1 MRTLSKD
8 IMMICKGWYSK
19 TKYRSTR
26 DALAAYI
33 ENYTWCEPDDTTI
46 LHFLTHAVNVLI
58 NKQILLITLTE
69 NVKFSQ
75 RDFVSPIQFLIK
87 TYITVLH
94 LRIATDLSLTD
105 YDKIKA
111 DVENTRNVG
120 KPWWQKFTDKVLDD
134 RYGNYHKS

>member
-8 IMMICKGWYSK
+8 ILMICKGWYSK
-19 TKYRSTR
+19 NKYRSTR

-46 LHFLTHAVNVLI
+46 LHFLMHSVNVLI
-58 NKQILLITLTE
+58 DKQTILNTLSE
-69 NVKFSQ
+69 NVKFLQ
-75 RDFVSPIQFLIK
+75 HFVSPISFLID

-94 LRIATDLSLTD
+94 LRIVTDLSLTD
-105 YDKIKA
+105 YDKIRA

-120 KPWWQKFTDKVLDD
+120 KPWWQKFTDEVEDD
-134 RYGNYHKS
+134 RYGN

>member
-19 TKYRSTR
+19 NKYRSTR

-33 ENYTWCEPDDTTI
+33 ENYTMCEPDDTTI

-58 NKQILLITLTE
+58 DKRNLINVLTDK
-69 NVKFSQ
+69 VKFLQ
-75 RDFVSPIQFLIK
+75 REFVEPTRFLID
-87 TYITVLH
+87 TYITVLQ
-94 LRIATDLSLTD
+94 LRQVLNLSMTD
-105 YDKIKA
+105 YDKIQA

-120 KPWWQKFTDKVLDD
+120 KTRWQKFTDKVEDD
-134 RYGNYHKS
+134 RCRRQ

>member
-19 TKYRSTR
+19 NKYHSTR

-33 ENYTWCEPDDTTI
+33 ENYTMCEPDDTTI

-58 NKQILLITLTE
+58 DKRNLLNVLTDK
-69 NVKFSQ
+69 VRFLQ
-75 RDFVSPIQFLIK
+75 REFVEPTRFLID
-87 TYITVLH
+87 TYITVLQ
-94 LRIATDLSLTD
+94 LRQVLNLSMTD
-105 YDKIKA
+105 YDKIQA

-134 RYGNYHKS
+134 RYGN

>member
-8 IMMICKGWYSK
+8 IMIICKGWYSK
-19 TKYRSTR
+19 NKYRSTR

-58 NKQILLITLTE
+58 DKQTILNTLTE
-69 NVKFSQ
+69 KVKFLQ
-75 RDFVSPIQFLIK
+75 RDYIAPTQLLIN

-94 LRIATDLSLTD
+94 LRIVTDLSLTD
-105 YDKIKA
+105 YDKIQA
-111 DVENTRNVG
+111 DVENTRNVC
-120 KPWWQKFTDKVLDD
+120 KPWWQKFTDKVEDD
-134 RYGNYHKS
+134 RYGN